1 MISKTPSC
9 RQSLTLGVSKQLDIY
24 AAGAVCWREDKKDLL
39 VAIIH
44 RGRYHDWTF
53 PKGKVYPGETLAEAA
68 VREVKEE
75 TGIKVKLGVP
85 LETVSYPLDK
95 TKTKIVHYWAARVS
109 EKELLKSKF
118 KPDEEVAE
126 VVWVRAEEAFA
137 KLSYQHD
144 RDLLKEVIDLRVNGM
159 LRTRPLIILRHAHAT
174 LRSDYVGED
183 GKRPLLPEGKTQAK
197 ELIRLLGAYG
207 PKRVFTSPWRRCK
220 DTLTPY
226 ARANKFKIIE
236 RGELTEAGSAKGPN
250 KTAKVAKSLF
260 ADARSAVL
268 CTHRPT
274 LPTITK
280 VLAGYAEPKLAE
292 FILEAKALKPGDF
305 IVLHLTNAGN
315 KSRLVAVEQ
324 QSLEE
329 RF

>member
-1 MISKTPSC
+1 ME
-9 RQSLTLGVSKQLDIY
+9 IY
-24 AAGAVCWREDKKDLL
+24 AAGAVCWREQGKSLL

-44 RGRYHDWTF
+44 RRRYKDWTF
-53 PKGKVYPGETLAEAA
+53 PKGKVDKGETLAEAA

-75 TGIKVKLGVP
+75 TGLRIKLGVP

-95 TKTKIVHYWAARVS
+95 DKTKVVHYWSARVS
-109 EKELLKSKF
+109 EKVLSKAKF

-126 VVWVRAEEAFA
+126 VVWIKAEDAFS

-144 RDLLKEVIDLRVNGM
+144 RDLLQELIDLKQNGM
-159 LRTRPLIILRHAHAT
+159 LKTKPLIILRHAIAT
-174 LRSDYVGED
+174 PRTDYVGED
-183 GKRPLLPEGKTQAK
+183 GKRPLLPEGKKQSK
-197 ELIRLLGAYG
+197 DLIRLLSAYG

-220 DTLTPY
+220 DTIAPY
-226 ARANKFKIIE
+226 AKAHKYKIIE
-236 RGELTEAGSAKGPN
+236 RGELSEMGNAKGPAR
-250 KTAKVAKSLF
+250 TAKVAKSLF
-260 ADARSAVL
+260 SDARSSVL

-280 VLAGYAEPKLAE
+280 VLASYAEPKLANL
-292 FILEAKALKPGDF
+292 ILEAKALKPGDF
-305 IVLHLTNAGN
+305 IVLHLTTAGK
-315 KSRLVAVEQ
+315 KSRLVAVEH